1 MRSQCVQ
8 LLLFYLSR
16 NSRTWNQ
23 FIDGKRAGPISTY
36 YKTAV
41 ERKNLF
47 YSQNTLVQHIVRNGS
62 KILGVQTDNF
72 NIGPAG
78 FVPLTEKGR
87 VILSAGSFGS
97 ARLLF
102 KSGIGSKD
110 MLDIVKG
117 HATAGPNL
125 PAENDWIDLPV
136 GENVSDNPSINL
148 VFTHPEID
156 AYENWA
162 QVWSS
167 PRKDDAAQYISNRSG
182 VFAQSSPR

>member
-1 MRSQCVQ
+1 MC
-8 LLLFYLSR
+8 
-16 NSRTWNQ
+16 NQ

-47 YSQNTLVQHIVRNGS
+47 YSQNTLVQHVVRNGS
-62 KILGVQTDNF
+62 RITGVQTDNPY
-72 NIGPAG
+72 IGPAG

-102 KSGIGSKD
+102 KSGIGPKD

-125 PAENDWIDLPV
+125 PAEKDWIDLPV

-167 PRKDDAAQYISNRSG
+167 PRKDDAAQYIKNRSG